1 MRQKRRKRPKPRHRS
16 CRRQLPPSLKWN
28 QLAQGRKTLVA
39 GLEAHLREKGWPYV
53 AVDEAK
59 KVLFSG
65 SNIAA
70 FDFLVYSN
78 TGPNVLVL
86 IVTRRPTPAQ
96 VQQMNEWEKVFGKD
110 FVSAFTFQAAGQWR
124 TLSLKDF
131 ANPDPLAVAGTLDE
145 YLNQPSLP

>member
-1 MRQKRRKRPKPRHRS
+1 M
-16 CRRQLPPSLKWN
+16 
-28 QLAQGRKTLVA
+28 
-39 GLEAHLREKGWPYV
+39 